1 MFVILCSKSIKKEK
15 CKDKK
20 DVHSPQTQHT
30 PITIDEDD
38 VLVGPWLSAGGNK
51 KDAKVNS
58 RPQSDDDH
66 AATLIVCPL
75 SVLSNWTVSMNLA
88 AWLLI
93 STPQITRITAQK
105 ELINGWQETTYKN
118 NQNYSTTLNPK
129 TTQNTHEGWVGG
141 AD

>member
-20 DVHSPQTQHT
+20 DVHSPHTQHT
-30 PITIDEDD
+30 PIAIDEDD

-88 AWLLI
+88 A
-93 STPQITRITAQK
+93 
-105 ELINGWQETTYKN
+105 
-118 NQNYSTTLNPK
+118 
-129 TTQNTHEGWVGG
+129 
-141 AD
+141 

>member
-30 PITIDEDD
+30 PINIDEDD

-51 KDAKVNS
+51 KDAKINS

-75 SVLSNWTVSMNLA
+75 SVLSNWTVSMNFA

-93 STPQITRITAQK
+93 STPQITRITAQE
-105 ELINGWQETTYKN
+105 ELTNGWQETTYKN

-129 TTQNTHEGWVGG
+129 TTQNTHEG
-141 AD
+141 